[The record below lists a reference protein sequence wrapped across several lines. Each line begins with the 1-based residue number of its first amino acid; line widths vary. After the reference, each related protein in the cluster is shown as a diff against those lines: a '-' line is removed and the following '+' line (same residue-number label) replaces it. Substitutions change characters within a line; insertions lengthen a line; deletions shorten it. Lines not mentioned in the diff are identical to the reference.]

1 MKWAG
6 WGEEGKR
13 TPVGPGGLKT
23 LEDELG
29 PAQPARAVGL
39 NDVELDPPA
48 HVPDS
53 IVAIVGGEHVNADD
67 ETRIRH
73 AAGRSYP
80 DLVRLRSGA
89 LIGAPD
95 AVVAPANAFEA

>member
-1 MKWAG
+1 MKWYG

-13 TPVGPGGLKT
+13 TPIGPEGLKT

-29 PAQPARAVGL
+29 PAQHSPPVALG
-39 NDVELDPPA
+39 DVKLESPA

-53 IVAIVGGEHVNADD
+53 IIAIVGGEHVNADD
-67 ETRIRH
+67 EPRIRH

-80 DLVRLRSGA
+80 DLVRLRSG
-89 LIGAPD
+89 LLDGAPD
-95 AVVAPANAFEA
+95 AVVAPANAF